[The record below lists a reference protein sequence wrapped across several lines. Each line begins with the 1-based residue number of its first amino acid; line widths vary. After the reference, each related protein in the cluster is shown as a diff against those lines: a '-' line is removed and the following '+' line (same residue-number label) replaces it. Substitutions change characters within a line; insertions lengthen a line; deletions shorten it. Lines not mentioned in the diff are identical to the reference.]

1 MKALKVLF
9 FDVGYTLINEDEVWH
24 RRCIEQ
30 AESDEAKALGLTPEQ
45 IYEEIIQ
52 ASLMHLPQY
61 RTVIRKFGF
70 RNPAPY
76 RHELERLY
84 EDAVPALESLA
95 EKYQLGIIANQ
106 TDGLRQRLRHLGID
120 KYFRYVISS
129 WDCGVMKPDPEIFRI
144 ALKRADCAPEEAMMV
159 GDRLDNDIR
168 PAKGLGFRTTW
179 IKKGF
184 GGLQSIPS
192 DSFRPDYIVH
202 SLQEIAEILCK

>member
-45 IYEEIIQ
+45 IYEEIVQ

-76 RHELERLY
+76 RHEFERLY

-106 TDGLRQRLRHLGID
+106 TDGLQQRLRNLGVD

-144 ALKRADCAPEEAMMV
+144 ALKRAECAPEEAMMV

-179 IKKGF
+179 IKK
-184 GGLQSIPS
+184 
-192 DSFRPDYIVH
+192 
-202 SLQEIAEILCK
+202 